1 MSLRQRHI
9 DPQLA
14 IGSQRL
20 VDSCLLSGQQQQQG
34 EGTPLLPRSSAAFRH
49 SRSQSF
55 GQLDSLPQS
64 PLSPA
69 DPQPYGL
76 KPQPLSS
83 LSSSCLPC
91 SVGGA
96 LGHHSA
102 HTHHPHHHHHHLSFQ
117 PLDPI
122 PDFTFSDDSHA
133 HPSRRD
139 SSGYLFC
146 FPSPLT
152 SHVDFYSLT
161 SVTFGPNAP
170 SLFLFLQ
177 IQISSSCR

>member
-20 VDSCLLSGQQQQQG
+20 VDSCLLSGQQQQQQG

-69 DPQPYGL
+69 DPQPCGL

-102 HTHHPHHHHHHLSFQ
+102 HTHHPHHHHHHHHLSFQ

-133 HPSRRD
+133 YSSRRD
-139 SSGYLFC
+139 SSGYLFG

-152 SHVDFYSLT
+152 SHVRGFLLT
-161 SVTFGPNAP
+161 DLRHIWP
-170 SLFLFLQ
+170 
-177 IQISSSCR
+177 

>member
-20 VDSCLLSGQQQQQG
+20 VDSCLLSGQQQQG

-64 PLSPA
+64 PLSLA
-69 DPQPYGL
+69 DPQPCGL
-76 KPQPLSS
+76 KPQQLSS

-102 HTHHPHHHHHHLSFQ
+102 HTHHQHPHHHHHLSFQ

-133 HPSRRD
+133 YSSRRD
-139 SSGYLFC
+139 SSGYLFG

-152 SHVDFYSLT
+152 LHVRGFLLT
-161 SVTFGPNAP
+161 DLRHIWS
-170 SLFLFLQ
+170 
-177 IQISSSCR
+177 

>member
-20 VDSCLLSGQQQQQG
+20 VDSCLLSGQQG
-34 EGTPLLPRSSAAFRH
+34 EGTPHLPRSSAAFRH

-55 GQLDSLPQS
+55 GQLDSLPLS
-64 PLSPA
+64 PLSSA
-69 DPQPYGL
+69 DSQPQGP
-76 KPQPLSS
+76 KAQPLSS

-96 LGHHSA
+96 LGHHSSYP
-102 HTHHPHHHHHHLSFQ
+102 HPHPHPHHHLSFQ

-122 PDFTFSDDSHA
+122 PDFTFSDDSHIN
-133 HPSRRD
+133 PSRRD
-139 SSGYLFC
+139 SSGYSFC

-152 SHVDFYSLT
+152 SHACGF
-161 SVTFGPNAP
+161 
-170 SLFLFLQ
+170 
-177 IQISSSCR
+177 